1 MILSL
6 VGSVFGQGI
15 GGACQGYDA
24 KVAEKAVHFAGC
36 SCVLNNYTAEI
47 KNWSYEQCLAAQ
59 SDPKNMQNITIFHS
73 KVSNMLAFVAYDKEK
88 NWTVVSF
95 RATVCDQKGEDIIV
109 DLDKILMKYNDWG
122 CSNKNCRI
130 HQGFYL
136 GYKSLLLQG
145 LD

>member
-1 MILSL
+1 M
-6 VGSVFGQGI
+6 FGQGI

-36 SCVLNNYTAEI
+36 SCVLNNYTTEI
-47 KNWSYEQCLAAQ
+47 NNWSYEQCLAAQ
-59 SDPKNMQNITIFHS
+59 SDPNKMQDITIFYS
-73 KVSNMLAFVAYDKEK
+73 KVSNMLAFVAYDSEK

-95 RATVCDQKGEDIIV
+95 RATVCDQKGEDIVV
-109 DLDKILMKYNDWG
+109 DLDKILVKYNEWG

-136 GYKSLLLQG
+136 GYKSLLL
-145 LD
+145 